1 LNNKLAHLNSVA
13 GTGDYRPTDGAEEV
27 RTEITNLIN
36 IQLTKFRGIEK
47 TQISKV
53 LNIEEMKAEIEKK

>member
-1 LNNKLAHLNSVA
+1 LAHLNAVV
-13 GTGDYRPTDGAEEV
+13 GNGDYRPTAGAEEV
-27 RTEITNLIN
+27 KVEISGLID
-36 IQLTKFRGIEK
+36 IQLKKFREIEK